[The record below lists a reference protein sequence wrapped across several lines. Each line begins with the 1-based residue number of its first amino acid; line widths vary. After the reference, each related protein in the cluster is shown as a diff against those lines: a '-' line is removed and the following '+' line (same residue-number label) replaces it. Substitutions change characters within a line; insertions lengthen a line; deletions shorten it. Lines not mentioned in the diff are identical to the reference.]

1 MHNKHFL
8 MLVMTIT
15 LCHHGVQAPFEPL
28 RKKLSLKIE
37 MKSVRKLRV
46 HWPIA
51 SESFSRLAKG
61 DVQAFQDE
69 AGIMALLH
77 ALSESPDLGDFGNYR
92 HVFESG
98 LGFEGFIC
106 AEGANPTLG
115 QVGRRTISPTLV
127 FTTYFDAVLDDAA
140 VERFLQLI
148 VDIHPWEVPVIELTA
163 PISVSSAALPQSL
176 RARPFHD

>member
-1 MHNKHFL
+1 VRNKHFS

-51 SESFSRLAKG
+51 SESFSRLAKA

-69 AGIMALLH
+69 AGIMALLQ
-77 ALSESPDLGDFGNYR
+77 ALSESPALGDFGHYR

-98 LGFEGFIC
+98 LGFEGFTC
-106 AEGANPTLG
+106 TEGANPTLG
-115 QVGRRTISPTLV
+115 QVGQRTISPTLV
-127 FTTYFDAVLDDAA
+127 FTTYFDAALDDAA
-140 VERFLQLI
+140 VEGFLQGI
-148 VDIHPWEVPVIELTA
+148 VDIHPWEVPVIELTGS
-163 PISVSSAALPQSL
+163 ISVSSTAIPAVFGSEV
-176 RARPFHD
+176 AS